1 MRQPA
6 KLILIAVAAVGLSE
20 CAGSPNSPS
29 QRSPTGVAFKV
40 ATWNIR
46 SGMGIRGFTTT
57 SWSHETTNCTDQSK
71 PVNAWAVGLPQAQL
85 ERLAADPAIVA
96 VAFQEAWNCASPAAI
111 NAILGF
117 KSASRENEGVALLAR
132 YGFAGPIKYERI
144 DAAANRWLT
153 GGDVCV
159 DPMCARTM
167 TMFAT
172 HLGGN
177 TDDDLPPEA
186 GRVLDLLRT
195 QRRPHLFMGDL
206 NTYRVDQWNPSVP
219 CTNRDSGG
227 RTAVIDQIEQ
237 AGYTDAW
244 KATQSGEGWTGMA
257 SRHGCGVP
265 EGNLYKRIDYVY
277 TLGARVLST
286 TRFGRAAPGADS
298 PSDHAGLVAEIEIQ

>member
-1 MRQPA
+1 VRQRA

-71 PVNAWAVGLPQAQL
+71 PVNAWAVGL
-85 ERLAADPAIVA
+85 
-96 VAFQEAWNCASPAAI
+96 
-111 NAILGF
+111 
-117 KSASRENEGVALLAR
+117 
-132 YGFAGPIKYERI
+132 
-144 DAAANRWLT
+144 
-153 GGDVCV
+153 
-159 DPMCARTM
+159 
-167 TMFAT
+167 
-172 HLGGN
+172 
-177 TDDDLPPEA
+177 
-186 GRVLDLLRT
+186 LRA

-219 CTNRDSGG
+219 CTNPDSGG
-227 RTAVIDQIEQ
+227 RMAVINQIEQ

-244 KATQSGEGWTGMA
+244 KATQRGEGWTGMA
-257 SRHGCGVP
+257 SRRGCGVP

-286 TRFGRAAPGADS
+286 TRFGRAAPGTDS